1 MFHTNM
7 IDKLMK
13 EQARLKI
20 QKQKTEDRMKAQ
32 NSRIENRIQI
42 LERRSLIIKQN
53 CDDAMAEIDRRL
65 EKNREQINL
74 EKKYYNS
81 IGE

>member
-1 MFHTNM
+1 MFHFNK

-20 QKQKTEDRMKAQ
+20 QKQKIEDNMKAK
-32 NSRIENRIQI
+32 NSVIENKIEK
-42 LERRSLIIKQN
+42 LERYSLIVKQN
-53 CDDAMAEIDRRL
+53 CDDAMAELDRRL
-65 EKNREQINL
+65 EKNREQIKL

>member
-53 CDDAMAEIDRRL
+53 CDDAMAEIDRKL
-65 EKNREQINL
+65 DKNREQINL

>member
-1 MFHTNM
+1 
-7 IDKLMK
+7 
-13 EQARLKI
+13 
-20 QKQKTEDRMKAQ
+20 MKAQ

-65 EKNREQINL
+65 EKNKEQINL

-81 IGE
+81 IGD

>member
-32 NSRIENRIQI
+32 NSRIENKIQI
-42 LERRSLIIKQN
+42 LERHSLIIKQN
-53 CDDAMAEIDRRL
+53 CDDVMAEIDRRL
-65 EKNREQINL
+65 EKNSEQIRL

-81 IGE
+81 IGD